1 MATRAAAD
9 PGSLRVTKTGPATA
23 KGGGTFTYTITVKS
37 VGKVTVKNVVLT
49 DAVPNLVTLVGLP
62 NAPSIGNGVVTW
74 LLGDLPPGVSRQV
87 KIRVRLAAG
96 AHAGRYSNTANAGGD
111 NARPAPLTTPLQVS
125 EPIKRI
131 RRTEGVT
138 G

>member
-23 KGGGTFTYTITVKS
+23 KGGDTFTYTITVKS